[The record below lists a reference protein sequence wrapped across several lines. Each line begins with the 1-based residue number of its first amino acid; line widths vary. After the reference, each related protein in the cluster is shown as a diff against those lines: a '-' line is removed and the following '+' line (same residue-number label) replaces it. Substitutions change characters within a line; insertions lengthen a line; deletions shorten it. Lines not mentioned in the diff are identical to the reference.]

1 MRYLYLMC
9 CLGLVGCVEGPTLDE
24 LDELY
29 SEIVE
34 LAGDGS
40 CDELSECATLP
51 VGSKACGGPQSYLVY
66 CASAVDETS
75 LIEKVDE
82 YTALEHEYNLA
93 NDIAS
98 TCDEELEPGVDL
110 VDGVCTPIGIGF

>member
-1 MRYLYLMC
+1 MC
-9 CLGLVGCVEGPTLDE
+9 CLGLLGCSDAPTLDD

-40 CDELSECATLP
+40 CDELSECATLA
-51 VGSKACGGPQSYLVY
+51 VGSKACGGPSSYIVY
-66 CASAVDETS
+66 CASAIDEAA

-82 YTALEHEYNLA
+82 YTQLEQDYNLA
-93 NDIAS
+93 NDIVS
-98 TCDEELEPGVDL
+98 TCEDEPEPDVEL
-110 VDGVCTPIGIGF
+110 VDGVCTPIGF